1 MTYLYS
7 APPFL
12 SSLYNECLKEISSY
26 IINVLENPH
35 SLSGY
40 FSDKL
45 KYYYSNW
52 NIL

>member
-7 APPFL
+7 APSFL
-12 SSLYNECLKEISSY
+12 SGLYNKCFKEISSC

-40 FSDKL
+40 FSDKVI
-45 KYYYSNW
+45 YYGNW

>member
-12 SSLYNECLKEISSY
+12 SSLYYECLEEISSY

-40 FSDKL
+40 FSDKVI
-45 KYYYSNW
+45 YYSNW
-52 NIL
+52 SIL